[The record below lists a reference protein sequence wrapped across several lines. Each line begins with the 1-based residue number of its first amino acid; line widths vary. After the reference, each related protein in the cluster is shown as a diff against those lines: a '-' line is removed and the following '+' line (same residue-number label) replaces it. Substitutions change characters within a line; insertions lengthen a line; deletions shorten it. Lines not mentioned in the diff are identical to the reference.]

1 MKIEEFVSSGRFTT
15 IESFKEKNP
24 MVRLHKDCET
34 IVVYMGGAY
43 IQVLNDGTFYLDAQA
58 KGKSLDRVEKKLWKE
73 LNIS

>member
-1 MKIEEFVSSGRFTT
+1 MEEFISNGRFIT

-34 IVVYMGGAY
+34 VVIYAGGAY
-43 IQVLNDGTFYLDAQA
+43 IQVLSDGIFYLDAQC
-58 KGKSLDRVEKKLWKE
+58 KSKSLDKVEKKLWKE

>member
-1 MKIEEFVSSGRFTT
+1 MEEFISNGRFVT

-34 IVVYMGGAY
+34 VVIYAGGAY
-43 IQVLNDGTFYLDAQA
+43 IQVLSGGIFYLDAQC
-58 KGKSLDRVEKKLWKE
+58 KSKSLDRVEKKLWKE

>member
-1 MKIEEFVSSGRFTT
+1 MSGRFVT

-34 IVVYMGGAY
+34 IVTYVGGAY
-43 IQVLNDGTFYLDAQA
+43 IQVLNGGIFYLDAQC
-58 KGKSLDRVEKKLWKE
+58 KSKSLDKVEKKLWKE

>member
-1 MKIEEFVSSGRFTT
+1 
-15 IESFKEKNP
+15 

-34 IVVYMGGAY
+34 VVVYIGNAY
-43 IQVLNDGTFYLDAQA
+43 IQVLNDGTFYLDAQV